1 MTSERRSPFQKYNDR
16 IKSLEGELEKKD
28 KDIKELQERL
38 NKLENILTAQA
49 PAKTPKRG
57 TAKHQEPFRVPSAKR
72 CSSSTKDAKPK
83 QQAAAPKQKFAALK
97 AKKLMPVAE
106 EVAIPSDNLFIDEK
120 KPEMV
125 KSAFKRTQKRYKLK
139 STYINS
145 PLSELTMN
153 KSKVALWAYYG
164 WIMWIRCL
172 CSSVGVIGHMGINV
186 RIGSFSSER
195 RFQSLGL

>member
-16 IKSLEGELEKKD
+16 IKSLEGELEKRDGELEKRD

-38 NKLENILTAQA
+38 NKLENILIEQA
-49 PAKTPKRG
+49 PAKAPKRG
-57 TAKHQEPFRVPSAKR
+57 
-72 CSSSTKDAKPK
+72 TKDAKPK
-83 QQAAAPKQKFAALK
+83 QQAAASKQKFEVLK
-97 AKKLMPVAE
+97 VKKLIPVAE

-125 KSAFKRTQKRYKLK
+125 KSTFKRTQKRYKLK

-153 KSKVALWAYYG
+153 KKSNRK
-164 WIMWIRCL
+164 C
-172 CSSVGVIGHMGINV
+172 
-186 RIGSFSSER
+186 FER
-195 RFQSLGL
+195 KS

>member
-16 IKSLEGELEKKD
+16 IKSLEGELEKRD

-38 NKLENILTAQA
+38 NKLEKISIAQA
-49 PAKTPKRG
+49 PAKAPKRG
-57 TAKHQEPFRVPSAKR
+57 I
-72 CSSSTKDAKPK
+72 KPK
-83 QQAAAPKQKFAALK
+83 QQTAAPTAALK
-97 AKKLMPVAE
+97 AKKVPVAE

-153 KSKVALWAYYG
+153 KKSNRK
-164 WIMWIRCL
+164 C
-172 CSSVGVIGHMGINV
+172 
-186 RIGSFSSER
+186 FER
-195 RFQSLGL
+195 KS

>member
-38 NKLENILTAQA
+38 NKLENILIAQA

-57 TAKHQEPFRVPSAKR
+57 
-72 CSSSTKDAKPK
+72 TKDAKPK

-125 KSAFKRTQKRYKLK
+125 TLRLLK
-139 STYINS
+139 PGPPRQCKPITGQN
-145 PLSELTMN
+145 
-153 KSKVALWAYYG
+153 
-164 WIMWIRCL
+164 
-172 CSSVGVIGHMGINV
+172 
-186 RIGSFSSER
+186 
-195 RFQSLGL
+195 